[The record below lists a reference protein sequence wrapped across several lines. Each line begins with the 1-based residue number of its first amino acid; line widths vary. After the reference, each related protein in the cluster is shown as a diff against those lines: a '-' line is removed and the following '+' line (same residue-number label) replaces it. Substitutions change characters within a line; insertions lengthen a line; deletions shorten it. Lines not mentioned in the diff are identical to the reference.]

1 MLYTEHQL
9 QAACYQS
16 LSHLFSLVVGLPHF
30 DVCNQVPPCAGIQHV
45 RHRDHQVIE
54 RSPLGLFSCTQL
66 IPEELKVTF
75 IVQFS
80 RKIHQV
86 DHFPAHLLSF
96 GPAADFQP
104 LTLADGHL
112 ERDGDPHVSKILC
125 PRIEGEALHAA
136 DLLPAAK
143 TRTGKRCD
151 KTAFDTPPSPRLRL

>member
-9 QAACYQS
+9 QAARYQS
-16 LSHLFSLVVGLPHF
+16 LSHLFSLVVGFPHF

-80 RKIHQV
+80 RKINQING
-86 DHFPAHLLSF
+86 FPAGSSRPAHLLSF
-96 GPAADFQP
+96 RPAADLQP

-112 ERDGDPHVSKILC
+112 ERDGDPDVSKILC

-143 TRTGKRCD
+143 TRTGKR
-151 KTAFDTPPSPRLRL
+151 